1 MLFQIIKNCLSSI
14 FLFLYKL
21 NIFLIKS
28 GVKKV
33 SSYPVFIISVGNLSF
48 GGSGKTPMVE
58 FLAKELVNKKIF
70 PSIVSRGYGRRGFKD
85 VVVSDGKQLLTS
97 VGIAGDEPYML
108 AKSLP
113 TVPIVVGNKKKAI
126 TYTCNCFNI
135 KTIILDDA
143 FQTNYIKKNLE
154 VLLIDVSLNI
164 QSYQL
169 FPAGILREPFRAINR
184 ADIIVFTKNNFSSS
198 SKEKIKALVFNALRK
213 PDVLFLDADYIITLK
228 KYCHKNNILLP
239 FTKTIKEPFVA
250 FCGIANPLIFNLEAK
265 KLGQTNVNSLNFSDH
280 HNYTQ
285 KDIFL
290 IKSKLK
296 SIKGATILTTKKDLF
311 KISHHFTGC
320 QILILDVTHSINKE
334 SQLLEYITQKINQF
348 SS

>member
-1 MLFQIIKNCLSSI
+1 MFLIRQGLKKTLSS
-14 FLFLYKL
+14 
-21 NIFLIKS
+21 
-28 GVKKV
+28 
-33 SSYPVFIISVGNLSF
+33 PVFVLSVGNLSF

-58 FLAKELVNKKIF
+58 FLTKELSNKNFF
-70 PSIVSRGYGRRGFKD
+70 PAIISRGYGRKSYRNT
-85 VVVSDGKQLLTS
+85 VVSDGRRLLTG
-97 VGIAGDEPYML
+97 VRFAGDEPYML

-113 TVPIVVGNKKKAI
+113 TVPVIVGNKKKAI
-126 TYTCNCFNI
+126 AYAYNSFNV
-135 KTIILDDA
+135 KTILLDDA
-143 FQTNYIKKNLE
+143 FQTHYIKKNLE
-154 VLLIDVSLNI
+154 LLLIDVSLNL

-169 FPAGILREPFRAINR
+169 FPSGILREPIEAINR
-184 ADIIVFTKNNFSSS
+184 ADVVVFTKNNFASS
-198 SKEKIKALVFNALRK
+198 SKEKIKTLVFNAMNK
-213 PDVLFLDADYIITLK
+213 PGVLFLDADYIITLK
-228 KYCHKNNILLP
+228 NYCHKNNTLLP

-290 IKSKLK
+290 IKNKLK

-320 QILILDVTHSINKE
+320 QILILDVKHSINKE